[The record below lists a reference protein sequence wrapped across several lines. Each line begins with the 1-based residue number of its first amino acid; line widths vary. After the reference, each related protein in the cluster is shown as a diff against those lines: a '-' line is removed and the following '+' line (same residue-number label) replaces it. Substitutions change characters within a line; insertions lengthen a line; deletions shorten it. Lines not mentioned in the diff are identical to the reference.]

1 MQLDETLLAASL
13 DLYHLLLHSH
23 EGKEEC
29 PARDGCTTRKKLET
43 VEFRDVR
50 VVLQSPWR
58 MIDQSHTT
66 TNAAN
71 EWGVQRGNANDDA
84 VGTARLEQIEETGR
98 RCGAMYRTWSCASSS
113 SSSSGATA
121 VSGEVHAPR
130 ARRTTEDAGLPSLKD
145 LAESRPVQAAHGE
158 MMRPEELSGETSK
171 VAEVSGEKFEAWTPE
186 TMRHRRICASDL
198 LCGRVRR
205 QSEKKR
211 GFAHCKCHHGQAN
224 RRKRCALGQ
233 TRQ

>member
-58 MIDQSHTT
+58 MIDQSDTT

-84 VGTARLEQIEETGR
+84 VGTARP
-98 RCGAMYRTWSCASSS
+98 RTNPSRQQGDAAA
-113 SSSSGATA
+113 SGADVVMVPA
-121 VSGEVHAPR
+121 
-130 ARRTTEDAGLPSLKD
+130 
-145 LAESRPVQAAHGE
+145 
-158 MMRPEELSGETSK
+158 
-171 VAEVSGEKFEAWTPE
+171 AEVEQL
-186 TMRHRRICASDL
+186 R
-198 LCGRVRR
+198 
-205 QSEKKR
+205 
-211 GFAHCKCHHGQAN
+211 
-224 RRKRCALGQ
+224 
-233 TRQ
+233 